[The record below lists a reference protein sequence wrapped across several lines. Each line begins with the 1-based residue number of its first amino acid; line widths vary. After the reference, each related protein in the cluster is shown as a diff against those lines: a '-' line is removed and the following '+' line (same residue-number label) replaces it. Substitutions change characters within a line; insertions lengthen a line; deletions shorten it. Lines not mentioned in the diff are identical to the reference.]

1 MKSLG
6 LIPFVFA
13 IGSMA
18 LAQESEQEKT
28 PEQIWDASCGYCHS
42 GPMQALVLHSRQL
55 PESLIISFAR
65 NGANGMPPFHESE
78 LSDAE
83 LRALARWISESDT
96 VPEQRP

>member
-1 MKSLG
+1 MKQLVV
-6 LIPFVFA
+6 LPL
-13 IGSMA
+13 A
-18 LAQESEQEKT
+18 LALGTVALGQEREVEQT

-42 GPMQALVLHSRQL
+42 GPMQAPVLHGRQL
-55 PESLIISFAR
+55 PQELIISFAR

-83 LRALARWISESDT
+83 LRALARWISDSET